1 MKLYT
6 ADAIKEQVHK
16 LLCKDCEEPYVCPVC
31 DYRELID
38 EILDAPT
45 VEAETVKHGE
55 WIPKITVL
63 GTMIFRCSACQKF
76 SDVHWAYCPQCGA
89 KMDGERREDEQTL

>member
-6 ADAIKEQVHK
+6 ADVIKEQVYK
-16 LLCKDCEEPYVCPVC
+16 LLCKDCEETDVCPVC

-45 VEAETVKHGE
+45 VDAV
-55 WIPKITVL
+55 PVV
-63 GTMIFRCSACQKF
+63 RCRDCKRHENGPCANFKDDF
-76 SDVHWAYCPQCGA
+76 YCGW
-89 KMDGERREDEQTL
+89 GERREDAD